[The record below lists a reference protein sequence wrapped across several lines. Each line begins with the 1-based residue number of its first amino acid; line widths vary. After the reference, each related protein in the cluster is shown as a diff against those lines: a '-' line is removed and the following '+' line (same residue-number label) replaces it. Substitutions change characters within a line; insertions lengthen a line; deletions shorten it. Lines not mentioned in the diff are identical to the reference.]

1 MSEEMKNEAFEE
13 KDGTNIPETS
23 QPLTSAI
30 DDFDYL
36 LGENGFEIP
45 EDDEENN
52 ASFEAAAPSKKK
64 SEKSKRRRD
73 GAKKGIKTAIWI
85 IVVFAVS
92 ILLAFVILLVA
103 SEFLGI
109 GINRENRCVVEIE
122 KGMGTAEIAAELKEQ
137 GAISSELLFRLY
149 SKVSGKDGT
158 YQYGVYTFNNELGY
172 GDIAKILQTEGAVAQ
187 SVKVTIPEQASM
199 DDIMKI
205 LEESGVCTKSD
216 FRNAVKNGKYDY
228 DFVAEIP
235 VSEVHYKF
243 EGYLFPDTYEFYNY
257 DSAECAELAIRK
269 MLQNLDNKLTEEVRE
284 QIKQSGYTIHEVL
297 TMASVVE
304 LEASAST
311 KDMPKVAAVFYNRL
325 ESPDWQ
331 GPRRLE
337 SDPTMKYPYGND
349 RYNTYKTEGLP
360 PGPLCAP
367 SESAILAAASPEKN
381 FTATYFVT
389 DNVMNFYYNNS
400 LSGHQKT
407 IANLKAQGKW
417 YVSKD

>member
-1 MSEEMKNEAFEE
+1 MNEDIKNTYDNNEENSVEVTPQRTA
-13 KDGTNIPETS
+13 
-23 QPLTSAI
+23 AI

-36 LGENGFEIP
+36 IGENGFNIP
-45 EDDEENN
+45 DEEVNDT
-52 ASFEAAAPSKKK
+52 EKEDEPLKPSRKK
-64 SEKSKRRRD
+64 SEKSKKRRN
-73 GAKKGIKTAIWI
+73 GATKSIKTIVWI
-85 IVVFAVS
+85 IVVFAISIILAFS
-92 ILLAFVILLVA
+92 ILLAA

-109 GINRENRCVVEIE
+109 GLNRGNTCVGEIE
-122 KGMGTAEIAAELKEQ
+122 KGMGTADIAAELKEQ
-137 GAISSELLFRLY
+137 GAISSEILFRLY
-149 SKVSGKDGT
+149 SKVAGYDGT
-158 YQYGVYTFNNELGY
+158 YQYGVYTFTNELGY
-172 GDIAKILQTEGAVAQ
+172 GDLAKMLQTEGATAQ
-187 SVKVTIPEQASM
+187 SVKVTIPEQASI

-205 LEESGVCTKSD
+205 LEENGVCTKSD
-216 FRNAVKNGKYDY
+216 FRNAVKNGKYDF
-228 DFVAEIP
+228 DFVNEIP

-269 MLQNLDNKLTEEVRE
+269 MLQNLDNKLTEAVRN
-284 QIKQSGYTIHEVL
+284 QIKESGYTIHEIL

-389 DNVMNFYYNNS
+389 DNKMNFYYNNS
-400 LSGHQKT
+400 LSAHQKT
-407 IANLKAQGKW
+407 INNLKAQGKW
-417 YVSKD
+417 YVE

>member
-1 MSEEMKNEAFEE
+1 MSDEMKNQNTDE
-13 KDGTNIPETS
+13 NNSVNSS
-23 QPLTSAI
+23 QNNGV

-45 EDDEENN
+45 NDDLYENETDE
-52 ASFEAAAPSKKK
+52 STPSRRK
-64 SEKSKRRRD
+64 SEKSQRRRN
-73 GAKKGIKTAIWI
+73 GAKKSIKTVIWI
-85 IVVFAVS
+85 IVIFAIS
-92 ILLAFVILLVA
+92 ILLALTILLLA

-109 GINRENRCVVEIE
+109 GLNRGNQCVVEIE
-122 KGMGTAEIAAELKEQ
+122 KGVGTAKIAAELKEQ

-149 SKVSGKDGT
+149 SKVTGKDGT
-158 YQYGVYTFNNELGY
+158 YQYGVYTFKNELGY
-172 GDIAKILQTEGAVAQ
+172 GEIAEMLQAEGAVAQ

-325 ESPDWQ
+325 KWDEPKKLGS
-331 GPRRLE
+331 
-337 SDPTMKYPYGND
+337 SPTMDYPFGDGKYDTNV
-349 RYNTYKTEGLP
+349 NEGLP

-367 SESAILAAASPEKN
+367 SEKAILAAANPTKD

-389 DNVMNFYYNNS
+389 DSDMNFYYNNS
-400 LSGHQKT
+400 LAAHNQT
-407 IANLKAQGKW
+407 IQNLKKQGKW
-417 YVSKD
+417 LG